1 MLGMNRTPVEMTVE
15 PLKGY
20 DVFRLT
26 SMRRRRRIKG
36 MRILSLFVVP
46 TLLSGFAAVCAQP
59 TEVPAEAPA
68 EEVRRGKGGLG

>member
-1 MLGMNRTPVEMTVE
+1 
-15 PLKGY
+15 
-20 DVFRLT
+20 
-26 SMRRRRRIKG
+26 MRRRRRIKG